1 MSVAVGGTSAVVGLL
16 GSVEE
21 VDRRGH
27 LDPHVDMM
35 CAVDCYRCFLDRV
48 VVHPL
53 QMKKM
58 VDGVRREVEVP
69 HLSTGADGEAA
80 ACARGGHRYCCYLQY
95 CCDAVDHI
103 PQCRQDLRYQVAHPQ
118 RDRRICQCCC
128 FRRCSCFQDIGFRNL
143 FRYPEAFLLS
153 KEEVPHCFYD
163 RDCTHMGFVDRLDHH
178 FETRVFHRVLCRLLV
193 LAGRIGQVADRTGC
207 HSSNVVLDID
217 GETKRTDF
225 DFRYGGHSILVVV
238 PQGMM
243 IPRLASAAV
252 VVVVTRGSP
261 SKQRRVYVDEMTVDR
276 VAGHRDNERKNMDL
290 VAQVVVPV
298 SRKDLSLKMVGL
310 HFRSRMAV
318 AGGEGSA

>member
-1 MSVAVGGTSAVVGLL
+1 
-16 GSVEE
+16 
-21 VDRRGH
+21 
-27 LDPHVDMM
+27 
-35 CAVDCYRCFLDRV
+35 
-48 VVHPL
+48 
-53 QMKKM
+53 
-58 VDGVRREVEVP
+58 
-69 HLSTGADGEAA
+69 
-80 ACARGGHRYCCYLQY
+80 
-95 CCDAVDHI
+95 
-103 PQCRQDLRYQVAHPQ
+103 
-118 RDRRICQCCC
+118 
-128 FRRCSCFQDIGFRNL
+128 
-143 FRYPEAFLLS
+143 
-153 KEEVPHCFYD
+153 
-163 RDCTHMGFVDRLDHH
+163 MGFVDRLDHH

-276 VAGHRDNERKNMDL
+276 VAGHRDNGRKNMDL

-310 HFRSRMAV
+310 HSRSHMAV
-318 AGGEGSA
+318 AGEEGSA